1 MKYRDIDKA
10 IKAAKKKIRVLGTAA
25 LNSNLEHFCGDFAEA
40 YRQGV
45 EEAQGEIVTRLME
58 LKAELAAVGK
68 TAPRN
73 EARSCSNCSAA
84 PATA

>member
-45 EEAQGEIVTRLME
+45 EEAQGEIVARLLE
-58 LKAELAAVGK
+58 LKVQLAAVGK
-68 TAPRN
+68 KGDEN
-73 EARSCSNCSAA
+73 G
-84 PATA
+84 